1 MRYTALASSS
11 GCAEPHGA
19 SNTILEE
26 TNVRKF
32 IRAAAG
38 VSGMAVTL
46 SVVATAAAVAV
57 GLALP
62 AAAQAQDKQIKIG
75 VIYDLTGPL
84 AAGGSYAGYLG
95 NKYAIDM
102 INERGGVEGYKIVP
116 IYADAQSKAEVAMNE
131 TERLLNQ
138 EKVDMIMG
146 VFSSAHCVPMAQ
158 KVDQAKSFMWAN
170 ICVASS
176 VFKDKNL
183 RNVFRGQVHSDQFG
197 EASCKFI
204 AENAKSKLGKEVKD
218 VKVAIIYEDGPYG
231 AGVASGNEAT
241 CKQLGME
248 VAIKEGYAA
257 TSPDLSPLVTKLRRA
272 RPDVILHTGYNPD
285 ITLFLRQ
292 SKEQGLKWSALI
304 GHGAGYGQFDKLYAT
319 FGDDANLIFNVDP
332 VAAQLL
338 DPKTLAPGLGD
349 VTKEM
354 IKRYVAETKAAEVP
368 PHVSM
373 GFNQSWIFF
382 TDVLPR
388 AIKKHGG
395 ITPDALRQAALETDI
410 PVGGTI
416 QGYGVKFFPAGH
428 QMAGQNE
435 RSSPVVMQYNAKET
449 FVVWPS
455 AIKTKDAVLPL
466 PQGHAYAK

>member
-1 MRYTALASSS
+1 MRTFDRVAAAL
-11 GCAEPHGA
+11 GCARTTLSVLA
-19 SNTILEE
+19 AAT
-26 TNVRKF
+26 VV
-32 IRAAAG
+32 AAG
-38 VSGMAVTL
+38 VSTSG
-46 SVVATAAAVAV
+46 AA
-57 GLALP
+57 L
-62 AAAQAQDKQIKIG
+62 AQDKQIKIG

-95 NKYAIDM
+95 TKYAIDM

-116 IYADAQSKAEVAMNE
+116 IYADAQSKAEVAINE

-158 KVDQAKSFMWAN
+158 KVDQANKFMWAN

-183 RNVFRGQVHSDQFG
+183 KNVFRAQVHSDQFG
-197 EASCKFI
+197 EASCRFL

-218 VKVAIIYEDGPYG
+218 LKVAIIYEDGPYG

-241 CKQLGME
+241 CKELGMQI
-248 VAIKEGYAA
+248 ALKEGYAA

-272 RPDVILHTGYNPD
+272 RPDAILHTGYNPD

-292 SKEQGLKWSALI
+292 AKEQGLKWSALI

-319 FGDDANLIFNVDP
+319 FKDDANLIYNVDP

-354 IKRYVAETKAAEVP
+354 VKRYVAETKADQIP

-373 GFNQSWIFF
+373 GFNQAWIFF

-395 ITPDALRQAALETDI
+395 ISPDALRQASLETDI

-428 QMAGQNE
+428 KMAGQNE
-435 RSSPVVMQYNAKET
+435 RSSPVVMQYNDKDT
-449 FVVWPS
+449 YIVWPA

-466 PQGHAYAK
+466 PKGHTYAK